1 MKEYPYLKEK
11 QPGFLG
17 FIFESE
23 AGFFIIIAN
32 LAAYAF
38 THYTLLGRAL
48 LDYLVLYPANIFEAK
63 NYLCLVTSG
72 FIHRDASH
80 LFWNMLGV
88 FVFARIIE
96 RRMGAGK
103 VLFIYFGAL
112 VISMLASIWVYT
124 YVLAKNTA
132 IIGASGAVMG
142 LMATAMLLDPF
153 CITYEMIIPLPVMLK
168 GWMFLYA
175 DLQGLLSA
183 EKDGVGHLVHLF
195 GFFSVG
201 ALVYFLSKADKKAM
215 FMGLVINIFSLIVF
229 LFLGYWLANHPVPV
243 PGVQLK

>member
-32 LAAYAF
+32 LAFFAF
-38 THYTLLGRAL
+38 THYTLLGRAF

-72 FIHRDASH
+72 FIHRDLAH

-88 FVFARIIE
+88 FVFARIVE
-96 RRMGAGK
+96 RRMGIGK
-103 VLFIYFGAL
+103 TLFIYFGAL
-112 VISMLASIWVYT
+112 VISMSASIWVYT

-142 LMATAMLLDPF
+142 LMAAAMLLEPF
-153 CITYEMIIPLPVMLK
+153 CITYEMILPLPVMLK

-175 DLQGLLSA
+175 DVLGLLSA

-201 ALVYFLSKADKKAM
+201 VLVYFLSRADKKALLA
-215 FMGLVINIFSLIVF
+215 GLAINILSFLGF
-229 LFLGYWLANHPVPV
+229 LFLGYWLVNHPGAV
-243 PGVQLK
+243 PGAKIG